1 MSTSPLSSRRPIV
14 TTLALA
20 FLAGALVGCPG
31 LKTVNEVDQ
40 HVSLQPT
47 AGGYWLGY
55 TSTKFSQTIPSNKTV
70 HLLSAT
76 LTSSTGE
83 FSWAT
88 SLTGAAGQTEGS
100 TVIMSKSSFADAQT
114 QATTNLDV
122 VDTGDLLPLF
132 PTQDFRLYW
141 LIEYSP
147 SLAQA
152 YPNGIDLTFSYQLEI
167 K

>member
-1 MSTSPLSSRRPIV
+1 MSASPLVLRRTVV
-14 TTLALA
+14 TSVALMALA
-20 FLAGALVGCPG
+20 STLLGCPG
-31 LKTVNEVDQ
+31 QKELNEIDQ
-40 HVSLQPT
+40 HATLMPT
-47 AGGYWLGY
+47 PSGYWIGY